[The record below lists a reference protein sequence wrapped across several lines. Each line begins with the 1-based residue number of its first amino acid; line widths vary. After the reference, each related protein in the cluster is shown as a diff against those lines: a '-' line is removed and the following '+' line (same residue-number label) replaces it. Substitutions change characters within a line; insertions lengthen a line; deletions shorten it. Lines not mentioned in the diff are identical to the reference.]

1 MYQKNKLK
9 LAAKYIKE
17 TRIKNNISIKD
28 LSVKSK
34 LSVYKIKKIES
45 GNYDFTIKDFNKL
58 SAVLDIDLMIKKQI

>member
-58 SAVLDIDLMIKKQI
+58 SAVLDIDLLIKKQI